1 MNVGTS
7 RSSTRLFPGLPGK
20 SSGVLGAYLLMFPRV
35 RVNLFVWPLSV
46 LLAIFTRSP
55 YLRLP
60 AWLMLGLWFA
70 MQVLLGVQGLANM
83 GEGGV
88 AFWAHIGGFVAG
100 VVLALFLR
108 PSRRRALAGV

>member
-1 MNVGTS
+1 
-7 RSSTRLFPGLPGK
+7 
-20 SSGVLGAYLLMFPRV
+20 
-35 RVNLFVWPLSV
+35 
-46 LLAIFTRSP
+46 
-55 YLRLP
+55 
-60 AWLMLGLWFA
+60 MLGLWFA

-108 PSRRRALAGV
+108 PGRRRALAGVNR

>member
-1 MNVGTS
+1 
-7 RSSTRLFPGLPGK
+7 
-20 SSGVLGAYLLMFPRV
+20 MFPRA

-60 AWLMLGLWFA
+60 AWFMLGLWFA
-70 MQVLLGVQGLANM
+70 MQVLLGVEGLSNM

-108 PSRRRALAGV
+108 PGRRR